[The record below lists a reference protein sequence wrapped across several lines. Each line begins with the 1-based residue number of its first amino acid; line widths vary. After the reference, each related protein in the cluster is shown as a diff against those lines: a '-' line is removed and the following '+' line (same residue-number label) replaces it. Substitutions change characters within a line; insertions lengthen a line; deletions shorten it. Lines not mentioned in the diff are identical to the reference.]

1 MGDLILLSDKKN
13 LDNLSKSEREH
24 TTTYGSRYFTK
35 SVPKYEM
42 PSDGMPA
49 RAAYQII
56 HDELNL
62 DGNPALNLASFVTTW
77 MEPEADKLIME
88 SIGKNYVDN
97 DEYPQTQVIQNRV
110 VNMLAR
116 LFNAP
121 TESKSIGSGTI
132 GSSESIM
139 LGLLAHKWTWK
150 KRREAEGKSTDKPN
164 IVMGADVHTVWE
176 KFARYFDVEL
186 KLIPL
191 KKNMCEITETEIT
204 KVMSSFSCISGL
216 KEDIYTV
223 TAEDVKAEVDENTI
237 AVGAVV
243 GTTFTGQ
250 MDPIE
255 EINNALLEIK
265 ETKGWDIPIH
275 VDGASGGFTLPFL
288 YPELKWDFRLE
299 QVRSINVSGHK
310 YGLVYPGIGWLIFK
324 DKTDLPEELIFNI
337 NYLGG
342 IMPNYSLNFS
352 KGSSTII
359 AQYYNLIRLGMKG
372 YKNIME
378 NMQEN
383 AHYLASKLNGTNK
396 FEVIN
401 KGIIFPIVTVQLQN
415 SDFTV
420 FHLSEK
426 LRQKGWIVP
435 AYTLPANADDI
446 AVLRMVVKES
456 FSKDMVEMLFT
467 DIMESIEKLE
477 ESEEERIKNKDKN
490 KNPTLLY

>member
-1 MGDLILLSDKKN
+1 MLSEKKN
-13 LDNLSKSEREH
+13 LDEMEKSEREH
-24 TTTYGSRYFTK
+24 TTTYGSRYFNQ

-42 PSDGMPA
+42 PDEGMPA

-97 DEYPQTQVIQNRV
+97 DEYPQTEVIQDRV

-121 TESKSIGSGTI
+121 KDCHSVGSGTI

-139 LGLLAHKWTWK
+139 LGLLAHKWTW
-150 KRREAEGKSTDKPN
+150 RQRMEAEGKPTDKPN

-191 KKNMCEITETEIT
+191 R
-204 KVMSSFSCISGL
+204 
-216 KEDIYTV
+216 EDIYTI
-223 TAEDVKAEVDENTI
+223 TAEDVVKEVDENTI

-255 EINNALLEIK
+255 DINNALLEIK
-265 ETKGWDIPIH
+265 KTKGWDIPIH
-275 VDGASGGFTLPFL
+275 VDGASGGFIVPFL
-288 YPELKWDFRLE
+288 YPDLLWDFRLE
-299 QVRSINVSGHK
+299 QVKSINVSGHK
-310 YGLVYPGIGWLIFK
+310 YGLVYPGIGWLVFK
-324 DKTDLPEELIFNI
+324 DKTDLPEELIFKI

-342 IMPNYSLNFS
+342 LMPNYSLNFS

-359 AQYYNLIRLGMKG
+359 AQYYNFIRLGMKG
-372 YKNIME
+372 YKDIME

-383 AHYLASKLNGTNK
+383 SRYLASKLKGSGK
-396 FEVIN
+396 FKIIN
-401 KGIIFPIVTVQLQN
+401 EKLMFPLVAVTLQN
-415 SDFTV
+415 SEFNA
-420 FHLSEK
+420 FHLSEQ
-426 LRQKGWIVP
+426 LIVP
-435 AYTLPANADDI
+435 AYTLPAKADDI

-467 DIMESIEKLE
+467 DIMESIETLNKSLE
-477 ESEEERIKNKDKN
+477 ERKKIIDQKE
-490 KNPTLLY
+490 NPTLLY

>member
-1 MGDLILLSDKKN
+1 MLLSEKKN
-13 LDNLSKSEREH
+13 LDELKESERQY

-42 PSDGMPA
+42 PDEGMPA
-49 RAAYQII
+49 RAAYQTI

-77 MEPEADKLIME
+77 MEPEADLLMME
-88 SIGKNYVDN
+88 SAGKNYVDN
-97 DEYPQTQVIQNRV
+97 DEYPQTEVIQDRV

-121 TESKSIGSGTI
+121 ADAKSVGSGTI
-132 GSSESIM
+132 GSSEAIM

-150 KRREAEGKSTDKPN
+150 QRREKEGKPCTNPN

-191 KKNMCEITETEIT
+191 REDSYTITA
-204 KVMSSFSCISGL
+204 K
-216 KEDIYTV
+216 
-223 TAEDVKAEVDENTI
+223 DVVDMIDENTI

-250 MDPIE
+250 MDPIK
-255 EINNALLEIK
+255 EINNALVDIK
-265 ETKGWDIPIH
+265 NNKGWDIPIH
-275 VDGASGGFTLPFL
+275 VDGASGGFIMPFL
-288 YPELKWDFRLE
+288 YPDVEWDFRLE

-310 YGLVYPGIGWLIFK
+310 YGLVYPGVGWLVFK
-324 DKTDLPEELIFNI
+324 DKSDLPEDLIFNI

-342 IMPNYSLNFS
+342 LMPNYSLNFS

-359 AQYYNLIRLGMKG
+359 AQYYNFIRLGMKG
-372 YKNIME
+372 YKAVME
-378 NMQEN
+378 NMLEN
-383 AHYLASKLNGTNK
+383 ARFLASKLDDTGK
-396 FEVIN
+396 FDILDVEMM
-401 KGIIFPIVTVQLQN
+401 FPLVTAKLKN
-415 SDFTV
+415 CNFSV
-420 FHLSEK
+420 FHLSDK

-435 AYTLPANADDI
+435 AYTLPPNADDI
-446 AVLRMVVKES
+446 EVIRMVVKES
-456 FSKDMVEMLFT
+456 FSKDMADMLVA
-467 DIMESIEKLE
+467 DVLESIDELNKTHA
-477 ESEEERIKNKDKN
+477 ERAKEIDDKD
-490 KNPTLLY
+490 NPSLIY

>member
-1 MGDLILLSDKKN
+1 MLSNKKN
-13 LDNLSKSEREH
+13 LGEMSKLEREH
-24 TTTYGSRYFTK
+24 TTTYGSRYFRK
-35 SVPKYEM
+35 SVPKYKM
-42 PSDGMPA
+42 PEKGMPA

-77 MEPEADKLIME
+77 MEPEADMLIME
-88 SIGKNYVDN
+88 SMGKNYIDN
-97 DEYPQTQVIQNRV
+97 DEYPQTQVIQDRV

-121 TESKSIGSGTI
+121 KDSDSIGSATI

-150 KRREAEGKSTDKPN
+150 KRREAEGKPTDKPN
-164 IVMGADVHTVWE
+164 IVIGADVHTVWE
-176 KFARYFDVEL
+176 KFALYFDVEL
-186 KLIPL
+186 RLIPL
-191 KKNMCEITETEIT
+191 RKDICKITDTKITEI
-204 KVMSSFSCISGL
+204 MSSFSYISGL
-216 KEDIYTV
+216 KEDIYTI
-223 TAEDVKAEVDENTI
+223 TAEDVKAAVDENTI
-237 AVGAVV
+237 AVGAVI

-255 EINNALLEIK
+255 DINKALIEIK

-275 VDGASGGFTLPFL
+275 VDAASGGFILPFL
-288 YPELKWDFRLE
+288 YPDLKWDFRLE

-310 YGLVYPGIGWLIFK
+310 YGLVYPGIGWLLFK
-324 DKTDLPEELIFNI
+324 DKKNLPEELIFKI

-342 IMPNYSLNFS
+342 PMPNYSLNFS

-359 AQYYNLIRLGMKG
+359 AQYYNFIRLGKNG
-372 YKNIME
+372 YKKIMK

-383 AHYLASKLNGTNK
+383 ARYLATRLNGSGK

-401 KGIIFPIVTVQLQN
+401 KSVTFPIVTVELKN
-415 SDFTV
+415 TTCSV

-435 AYTLPANADDI
+435 AYTLPANADDT
-446 AVLRMVVKES
+446 AVLRIVVKES
-456 FSKDMVEMLFT
+456 FSKDMAEMFFA

-477 ESEEERIKNKDKN
+477 QSEEDRITDIDQN

>member
-1 MGDLILLSDKKN
+1 MLSDKKDIEKMN
-13 LDNLSKSEREH
+13 KTEREH
-24 TTTYGSRYFTK
+24 TTTYGSRYFAK

-42 PSDGMPA
+42 PQEGMPA

-97 DEYPQTQVIQNRV
+97 DEYPQTEVIQDRV

-121 TESKSIGSGTI
+121 NDCHSVGSATI

-150 KRREAEGKSTDKPN
+150 LKREAEGKPVNNPN

-191 KKNMCEITETEIT
+191 RD
-204 KVMSSFSCISGL
+204 
-216 KEDIYTV
+216 DIYTI
-223 TAEDVKAEVDENTI
+223 TAEDVVNEIDENTI

-250 MDPIE
+250 MDPIK
-255 EINNALLEIK
+255 EINDALLEIK
-265 ETKGWDIPIH
+265 KTKGWDIPIH
-275 VDGASGGFTLPFL
+275 VDGASGGFILPFL
-288 YPELKWDFRLE
+288 YPELLWDFRLE

-324 DKTDLPEELIFNI
+324 DKIDLPEELIFNI

-342 IMPNYSLNFS
+342 LMPNYSLNFS

-359 AQYYNLIRLGMKG
+359 AQYYNFIRLGMEG
-372 YKNIME
+372 YRNIMV

-383 AHYLASKLNGTNK
+383 ARYLASKLEECGK
-396 FEVIN
+396 FEIIN
-401 KGIIFPIVTVQLQN
+401 KDIMYPLVAVTLKN
-415 SDFTV
+415 CEFNA

-426 LRQKGWIVP
+426 LRQRGWIVP
-435 AYTLPANADDI
+435 AYTLPPKADDI
-446 AVLRMVVKES
+446 SVLRMVVKES
-456 FSKDMVEMLFT
+456 FSKDMVEILFA
-467 DIMESIEKLE
+467 DILDSIEFLNKTV
-477 ESEEERIKNKDKN
+477 EERKEDIDK
-490 KNPTLLY
+490 KENPTLLY

>member
-1 MGDLILLSDKKN
+1 MLSDKKN

-24 TTTYGSRYFTK
+24 TTTYGSRYFTN

-42 PSDGMPA
+42 PENGMPA

-97 DEYPQTQVIQNRV
+97 DEYPQTQEIQNRV

-121 TESKSIGSGTI
+121 TESNSIGSGTI

-150 KRREAEGKSTDKPN
+150 KRREAEGKPTDKPN
-164 IVMGADVHTVWE
+164 IVIGADVHTVWE
-176 KFARYFDVEL
+176 KFALYFDVEL

-191 KKNMCEITETEIT
+191 KKNICQTSETKIT
-204 KVMSSFSCISGL
+204 KIMSSFSCISGL
-216 KEDIYTV
+216 TEDIYTV
-223 TAEDVKAEVDENTI
+223 TADDIIAEVDENTI

-255 EINNALLEIK
+255 NINDALLEIK
-265 ETKGWDIPIH
+265 KNKGWDIPIH
-275 VDGASGGFTLPFL
+275 VDAASGGFTLPFL
-288 YPELKWDFRLE
+288 HPDLKWDFRLE

-310 YGLVYPGIGWLIFK
+310 YGLVYPGVGWLIFK
-324 DKTDLPEELIFNI
+324 DKADLPEELIFKI

-359 AQYYNLIRLGMKG
+359 AQYYNLIRLGIDG
-372 YKNIME
+372 YRNIME
-378 NMQEN
+378 NMDEN
-383 AHYLASKLNGTNK
+383 AHYLASKLNSSKK

-401 KGIIFPIVTVQLQN
+401 KSIRFPIVTVQLKN
-415 SDFTV
+415 SEFTV

-435 AYTLPANADDI
+435 AYTLPANAEDI
-446 AVLRMVVKES
+446 AVLRMVIKES

-477 ESEEERIKNKDKN
+477 QSEEERIKTNDEN